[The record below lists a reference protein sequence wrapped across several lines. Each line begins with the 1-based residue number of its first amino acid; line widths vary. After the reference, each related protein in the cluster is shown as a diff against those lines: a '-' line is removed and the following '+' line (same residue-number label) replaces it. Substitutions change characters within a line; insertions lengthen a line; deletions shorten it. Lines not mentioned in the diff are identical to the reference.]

1 MPKNC
6 PLLSVFIIFV
16 FLISGCAT
24 SPRDLLY
31 GDWEMQLSPSLEDA
45 GVNDLTIS
53 FAKNG
58 FVTITLEDASAV
70 CEYIFIDDNTIH
82 MTCEDEIP
90 GLAQDMDFSING
102 DSMTLTIGET
112 ILSFNK
118 PGN

>member
-1 MPKNC
+1 MPKIYS
-6 PLLSVFIIFV
+6 LLAGFIIFV
-16 FLISGCAT
+16 LFISGCTT

-31 GDWEMQLSPSLEDA
+31 GDWEMQLSPSLEDV
-45 GVNDLTIS
+45 GVNDLTIT
-53 FAKNG
+53 FTKNG
-58 FVTITLEDASAV
+58 SVTITLEDASAV

-90 GLAQDMDFSING
+90 GLAQDMDFSVNG

-112 ILSFNK
+112 TLSFSK